1 MLKIIV
7 QQSTFWTQ
15 NGPSISKK
23 KNSKLYQA
31 AY

>member
-7 QQSTFWTQ
+7 QQSTFWKQ
-15 NGPSISKK
+15 NGPSISK